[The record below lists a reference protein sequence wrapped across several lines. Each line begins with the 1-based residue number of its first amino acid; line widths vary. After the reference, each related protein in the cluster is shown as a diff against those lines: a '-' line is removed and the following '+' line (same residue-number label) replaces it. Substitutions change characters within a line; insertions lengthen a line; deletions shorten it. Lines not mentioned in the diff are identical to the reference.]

1 VILNVPNLVTLSRI
15 ILIPLLIG
23 IYYTPDGFLSREA
36 QNIIATSVFILAGI
50 TDWLDGYLARRLN
63 QMSAF
68 GAFLDPVADKLI
80 VVAAL
85 VVLLH
90 LEPPRVHA
98 FVALIIIGREIAIS
112 ALREWMAEIG
122 KRGKV
127 KVSKLAKLKT
137 ILQIVGLS
145 CMLFRWNLPVLPGI
159 SLPVFEIGFVLTII
173 AAALTLISAVSYLRA
188 AWPDLRGHA

>member
-1 VILNVPNLVTLSRI
+1 VILNTPNLVTLSRI
-15 ILIPLLIG
+15 ILIPILIG
-23 IYYTPDGFLSREA
+23 VYYTPDGWLTREA
-36 QNIIATSVFILAGI
+36 QNAIGTSVFIFAGI
-50 TDWLDGYLARRLN
+50 TDWLDGYLARKLN

-112 ALREWMAEIG
+112 ALREWMAQIG
-122 KRGKV
+122 ASRSVAVHMVGKV
-127 KVSKLAKLKT
+127 KTVVQMIAIPFLLFHGT
-137 ILQIVGLS
+137 LFELIDTQVWGTWLIYLS
-145 CMLFRWNLPVLPGI
+145 A
-159 SLPVFEIGFVLTII
+159 VLTIWSMVYYLQK
-173 AAALTLISAVSYLRA
+173 ALPEIRA
-188 AWPDLRGHA
+188 KAK

>member
-1 VILNVPNLVTLSRI
+1 VILNTPNLVTLSRI
-15 ILIPLLIG
+15 VLIPILIG
-23 IYYTPDGFLSREA
+23 VYYTPEGWLTRET
-36 QNIIATSVFILAGI
+36 QNIIGTSVFILAGI

-112 ALREWMAEIG
+112 ALREWMA
-122 KRGKV
+122 KV
-127 KVSKLAKLKT
+127 GQAKSVAVAFVGKLKT
-137 ILQIVGLS
+137 VSQMVAIPLLLFHEHLLGLDCQWLGTILINV
-145 CMLFRWNLPVLPGI
+145 
-159 SLPVFEIGFVLTII
+159 
-173 AAALTLISAVSYLRA
+173 AALLTVISMLYYLRKA
-188 AWPDLRGHA
+188 LPYASARE

>member
-1 VILNVPNLVTLSRI
+1 MILNTPNLVTLSRI
-15 ILIPLLIG
+15 ILIPVLIG
-23 IYYTPDGFLSREA
+23 VYYTPDGWLTRET
-36 QNIIATSVFILAGI
+36 QNIIGTSVFILAGI

-112 ALREWMAEIG
+112 ALREWMA
-122 KRGKV
+122 KV
-127 KVSKLAKLKT
+127 GQAKSVAVAFVGKLKT
-137 ILQIVGLS
+137 VSQMVAIPLLLFHEHLLGLDCQWLGTILINV
-145 CMLFRWNLPVLPGI
+145 
-159 SLPVFEIGFVLTII
+159 
-173 AAALTLISAVSYLRA
+173 AALLTVISMLYYLRKA
-188 AWPDLRGHA
+188 LPYASARE

>member
-23 IYYTPDGFLSREA
+23 IYYTPDGWFTRET
-36 QNIIATSVFILAGI
+36 QNITATAIFILAGI

-112 ALREWMAEIG
+112 ALREWMAKVGQAKSVAVAFIG
-122 KRGKV
+122 
-127 KVSKLAKLKT
+127 KLKT
-137 ILQIVGLS
+137 VSQMVAIPLLLFHERLFGLDCQWLGTILINVAA
-145 CMLFRWNLPVLPGI
+145 
-159 SLPVFEIGFVLTII
+159 VLTV
-173 AAALTLISAVSYLRA
+173 ISMLYYLRKALPYA
-188 AWPDLRGHA
+188 AVRD

>member
-15 ILIPLLIG
+15 VLIPILIG
-23 IYYTPDGFLSREA
+23 VYYTPEGWLTREM
-36 QNIIATSVFILAGI
+36 QNITATSVFILAGI

-112 ALREWMAEIG
+112 ALREWMA
-122 KRGKV
+122 KV
-127 KVSKLAKLKT
+127 GQAKSVAVAFVGKLKT
-137 ILQIVGLS
+137 VSQMVAIPLLLFHEHLFGLDCQWLGTILINVAA
-145 CMLFRWNLPVLPGI
+145 
-159 SLPVFEIGFVLTII
+159 VLTV
-173 AAALTLISAVSYLRA
+173 ISMLYYLRKA
-188 AWPDLRGHA
+188 LPYASARE

>member
-1 VILNVPNLVTLSRI
+1 VILNTPNLVTLSRI
-15 ILIPLLIG
+15 ILIPVLIG
-23 IYYTPDGFLSREA
+23 VYYTPDGWLTREA
-36 QNIIATSVFILAGI
+36 QNVIGTSVFILAGI

-112 ALREWMAEIG
+112 ALREWMA
-122 KRGKV
+122 KV
-127 KVSKLAKLKT
+127 GQAKSVAVAFVGKLKT
-137 ILQIVGLS
+137 VSQMVAIPLLLFHDRLLGLDCYWLGTILINVAA
-145 CMLFRWNLPVLPGI
+145 
-159 SLPVFEIGFVLTII
+159 VLTV
-173 AAALTLISAVSYLRA
+173 ISMLYYLRKA
-188 AWPDLRGHA
+188 LPYASVRE

>member
-1 VILNVPNLVTLSRI
+1 VILNTPNLVTLSRI
-15 ILIPLLIG
+15 ILIPILIG
-23 IYYTPDGFLSREA
+23 VYYTPDGWLTRET
-36 QNIIATSVFILAGI
+36 QNIVGTSVFIFAGI
-50 TDWLDGYLARRLN
+50 TDWLDGYLARKLN

-112 ALREWMAEIG
+112 ALREWMAKVGQAKSVAVAFIG
-122 KRGKV
+122 
-127 KVSKLAKLKT
+127 KLKT
-137 ILQIVGLS
+137 VSQMVAIPLLLFHEPLLGLDCQWLGTILINVAA
-145 CMLFRWNLPVLPGI
+145 
-159 SLPVFEIGFVLTII
+159 VLTV
-173 AAALTLISAVSYLRA
+173 ISMLYYLRKA
-188 AWPDLRGHA
+188 LPYASVRE

>member
-1 VILNVPNLVTLSRI
+1 VILNTPNLVTLSRI
-15 ILIPLLIG
+15 ILIPVLIG
-23 IYYTPDGFLSREA
+23 VYYTPDGWLTRET
-36 QNIIATSVFILAGI
+36 QNIIGTSVFILAGI
-50 TDWLDGYLARRLN
+50 TDWLDGWLARRLN

-112 ALREWMAEIG
+112 ALREWMA
-122 KRGKV
+122 KV
-127 KVSKLAKLKT
+127 GQAKSVAVAFVGKLKT
-137 ILQIVGLS
+137 VSQMVAIPLLLFHDRLLGLDCQWLGTILINV
-145 CMLFRWNLPVLPGI
+145 
-159 SLPVFEIGFVLTII
+159 
-173 AAALTLISAVSYLRA
+173 AALLTVISMLYYLRKA
-188 AWPDLRGHA
+188 LPYASVRE

>member
-1 VILNVPNLVTLSRI
+1 MILNTPNLVTLSRI
-15 ILIPLLIG
+15 ILIPILIG
-23 IYYTPDGFLSREA
+23 VYYTPDGWLTRET
-36 QNIIATSVFILAGI
+36 QNIIGTSVFIFAGI

-112 ALREWMAEIG
+112 ALREWMAKVGQAKSVAVAFIG
-122 KRGKV
+122 
-127 KVSKLAKLKT
+127 KLKT
-137 ILQIVGLS
+137 VSQMVAIPLLLFHERLLGLDCQWLGTILINVAA
-145 CMLFRWNLPVLPGI
+145 
-159 SLPVFEIGFVLTII
+159 VLTVISMLYYLRKALPY
-173 AAALTLISAVSYLRA
+173 AAAR
-188 AWPDLRGHA
+188 D

>member
-1 VILNVPNLVTLSRI
+1 MILNTPNLVTLSRI
-15 ILIPLLIG
+15 ILIPVLIG
-23 IYYTPDGFLSREA
+23 VYYTPDGWLTRES
-36 QNIIATSVFILAGI
+36 QNIIGTSVFILAGI

-112 ALREWMAEIG
+112 ALREWMA
-122 KRGKV
+122 KV
-127 KVSKLAKLKT
+127 GQAKSVAVAFVGKLKT
-137 ILQIVGLS
+137 VSQMVAIPLLLFHERLLGLDCQWLGTILINVAA
-145 CMLFRWNLPVLPGI
+145 
-159 SLPVFEIGFVLTII
+159 VLTV
-173 AAALTLISAVSYLRA
+173 ISMLYYLRKA
-188 AWPDLRGHA
+188 LPYASARE

>member
-1 VILNVPNLVTLSRI
+1 MILNTPNLVTLSRI
-15 ILIPLLIG
+15 ILIPILIG
-23 IYYTPDGFLSREA
+23 VYYTPDGWLTRET
-36 QNIIATSVFILAGI
+36 QNIVGTSVFIFAGI
-50 TDWLDGYLARRLN
+50 TDWLDGYLARKLN

-112 ALREWMAEIG
+112 ALREWMAKVGQAKSVAVAFIG
-122 KRGKV
+122 
-127 KVSKLAKLKT
+127 KLKT
-137 ILQIVGLS
+137 VSQMVAIPLLLFHEPLLGLDCQWLGTILINVAA
-145 CMLFRWNLPVLPGI
+145 
-159 SLPVFEIGFVLTII
+159 VLTV
-173 AAALTLISAVSYLRA
+173 ISMLYYLRKA
-188 AWPDLRGHA
+188 LPYASVRE

>member
-1 VILNVPNLVTLSRI
+1 MILNTPNLVTLSRI
-15 ILIPLLIG
+15 ILIPVLIG
-23 IYYTPDGFLSREA
+23 VYYTPDGWLTREA
-36 QNIIATSVFILAGI
+36 QNVIGTSVFILAGI

-112 ALREWMAEIG
+112 ALREWMA
-122 KRGKV
+122 KV
-127 KVSKLAKLKT
+127 GQAKSVAVAFVGKLKT
-137 ILQIVGLS
+137 VSQMVAIPLLLFHEHLLGLDCQWLGTILINV
-145 CMLFRWNLPVLPGI
+145 
-159 SLPVFEIGFVLTII
+159 
-173 AAALTLISAVSYLRA
+173 AALLTVISMLYYLRKA
-188 AWPDLRGHA
+188 LPYASARE

>member
-1 VILNVPNLVTLSRI
+1 VILNVPNVVTLSRI
-15 ILIPLLIG
+15 ILIPILIG
-23 IYYTPDGFLSREA
+23 VYYTPDGWLTRET
-36 QNIIATSVFILAGI
+36 QNIIATSVFIFAGI

-112 ALREWMAEIG
+112 ALREWMAKVGQAKSVAVAFIG
-122 KRGKV
+122 
-127 KVSKLAKLKT
+127 KLKT
-137 ILQIVGLS
+137 VSQMVAIPLLLFHERLLGLDCQWLGTILINVAA
-145 CMLFRWNLPVLPGI
+145 
-159 SLPVFEIGFVLTII
+159 VLTV
-173 AAALTLISAVSYLRA
+173 ISMLYYLRKALPHA
-188 AWPDLRGHA
+188 ARE